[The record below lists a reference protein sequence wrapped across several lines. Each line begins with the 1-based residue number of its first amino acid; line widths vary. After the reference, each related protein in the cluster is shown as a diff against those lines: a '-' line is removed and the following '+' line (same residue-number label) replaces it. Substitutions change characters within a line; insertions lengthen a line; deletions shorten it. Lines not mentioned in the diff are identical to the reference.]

1 MKHLVIIGAGGMG
14 RTLYDLARESLGYM
28 TDFTVKG
35 FLDDNPTALDNF
47 LWYPPI
53 IDKISDYVPRHGDI
67 FVSSLGGNVR
77 RVCMESIISRG
88 GEFISLVHKTARIGS
103 NVIMGKGNVI
113 GAFTTLGAD
122 AVIGDYN
129 MIQSYTVIGHDV
141 HIGNWNR
148 IDTHVT
154 CVGGVIIE
162 NETNIH
168 TSAVINHG
176 VVVESAAR
184 VGACSFVIRRVK
196 SGTTVMGN
204 PAKKL
209 I

>member
-1 MKHLVIIGAGGMG
+1 MG
-14 RTLYDLARESLGYM
+14 RTLYDMACESLGYM
-28 TDFTVKG
+28 TDFAVKG
-35 FLDDNPTALDNF
+35 FLDDNLDALDGF
-47 LWYPPI
+47 FGYPPV
-53 IDKISDYVPRHGDI
+53 IDKISEYVPQRGDI
-67 FVSSLGGNVR
+67 FVSSLGGDVR

-88 GEFISLVHKTARIGS
+88 GEFISLVHKTARLGS

-113 GAFTTLGAD
+113 GAFTTVGAD